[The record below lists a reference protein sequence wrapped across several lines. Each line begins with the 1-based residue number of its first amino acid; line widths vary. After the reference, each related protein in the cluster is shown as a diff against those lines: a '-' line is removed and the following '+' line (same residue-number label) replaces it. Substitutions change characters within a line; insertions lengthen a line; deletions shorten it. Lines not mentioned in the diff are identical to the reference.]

1 MGIVFGVSQR
11 TKQSRLVTPSPVGRD
26 LNLSRIWK
34 MPIELGATGFFYR
47 KYKRIDLDEEGK
59 AINQIIEKPEL
70 PPVLPLFGFGFTWYS
85 REKN

>member
-1 MGIVFGVSQR
+1 
-11 TKQSRLVTPSPVGRD
+11 
-26 LNLSRIWK
+26 